1 MFFVIPGKT
10 VFLCVYDCELFLIF
24 DSYTSVLLCSYFYI
38 YMLVP
43 SNRHG
48 SHVVDT
54 QASVQVPDS
63 KLKINKMEI
72 FSYMYRLAIF
82 VLQ

>member
-1 MFFVIPGKT
+1 MI
-10 VFLCVYDCELFLIF
+10 
-24 DSYTSVLLCSYFYI
+24 
-38 YMLVP
+38 VP

-63 KLKINKMEI
+63 ELKINKMEI